1 MGRLTGIARRDAKR
15 APMETLDVA
24 SVTRLAGVQNDFRG
38 KPGKRQ
44 VTVISARAWRAAC
57 DELERDLPWTTRR
70 ANLLVDDMDL
80 PTCAGGVLHIGSVRL
95 VINGETDPCSR
106 MDEYSG
112 GLKAALTPDWRGGV
126 LCTVLEEGTIEIGDT
141 VTLHGRPG

>member
-1 MGRLTGIARRDAKR
+1 MGRLTGIARRNAKR
-15 APMETLDVA
+15 APMETLDTA
-24 SVTRLAGVQNDFRG
+24 NVTRLSGVQDDFRG

-44 VTVISARAWRAAC
+44 VTVISERAWRAAC
-57 DELERDLPWTTRR
+57 DELGQELPWTTRR

-80 PTCAGGVLHIGSVRL
+80 PTRAGDVLHIGSVRL

-106 MDEYSG
+106 MDEYSD
-112 GLKAALTPDWRGGV
+112 GLKAALTPEWRGGV